1 MGRCATKSQ
10 MGMITRRHMGKP
22 IDNDFAVTPG
32 AIATFLAVW
41 AVTVTV
47 PAALL
52 WLAWRVL

>member
-1 MGRCATKSQ
+1 
-10 MGMITRRHMGKP
+10 MGKP
-22 IDNDFAVTPG
+22 IDDDFAVTPG
-32 AIATFLAVW
+32 TIATFLAVW